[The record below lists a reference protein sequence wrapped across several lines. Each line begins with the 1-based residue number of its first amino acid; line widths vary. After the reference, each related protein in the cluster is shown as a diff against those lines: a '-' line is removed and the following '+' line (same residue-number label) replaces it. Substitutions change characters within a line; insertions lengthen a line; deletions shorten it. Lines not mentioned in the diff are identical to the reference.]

1 MADVLRGKLIIIS
14 TKSKGDNGLRVTF
27 PTKKGGMSNPTLI
40 PKDQLHSELVEKAI
54 AELNQLDIDLELEGG
69 QPRRIRSV
77 VANWVEPLAVQ
88 NDVEQ
93 EGEMGDFHNP
103 YNFIPAPP
111 RKTDHPELGDHSPV
125 GHGIYHN
132 DRWSGHITV
141 TLKTVTPLLIP
152 DAAKALP
159 VQGAVD
165 HKSYPIR
172 IDANGNPYLA
182 PTSIKGMLRSAY
194 EAVTNSRL
202 SIFEKHGDRL
212 AYRMP
217 ANIGLEMVPARVEN
231 GELYLYT
238 GTSQIGNDGKPQ
250 GSMYAAWLPRYNRQN
265 GQVSEFAVR
274 YQGNNQPLPAHGEK
288 VTVWLEKYG
297 KYRTPQHDGRPIFTY
312 WRVRSIAR
320 FGDEI
325 GNPPNKG
332 QAFGRHA
339 PMGESMEGEVYG
351 FVCVTNKN
359 IDGKHDERVFF
370 TTSQPT
376 KVTLT
381 EELNKKWKE
390 LIKNYQDIHSAEIN
404 SGQIRPPALQHSVWS
419 RHVKGG
425 EREQQLNANTLLYA
439 HVEKRN
445 GQIVV
450 KDLYP
455 VMITRGLF
463 TNAPEQL
470 IESSLHP
477 ADNKDCLSPA
487 DRVFGWVNQDGKGSY
502 KGNIRIGNVQCLSDN
517 PIERFG
523 NLGFPLAILG
533 QPKPQQFRF
542 YAAQSKQGQA
552 INDNTSKDQGFSAD
566 KGLRGR
572 KVYPHHQELPN
583 NHWNNPVE
591 DRTRQNNNG
600 HHQEYRRPVYK
611 DLERD
616 NQNRSIQAWVKPNI
630 EFSYR
635 VDVTN
640 LSDFEL
646 GAFLWLISLPE
657 NSYHR
662 LGSSKPLG
670 FGSIRLDIDWNQT
683 DLRIGSQWRDY
694 YQSLLTIVNDSAS
707 PQVVIDTFKKEV
719 GVAYGNGDFEKVSF
733 VKGFLRSTQGYS
745 DGLPIHY
752 PRETVNPKPE
762 GEAFKWFTS
771 NESNDGS
778 KLSLP
783 NITSDHGLPRNPNL

>member
-1 MADVLRGKLIIIS
+1 MTDVLKGKLVVIS
-14 TKSKGDNGLRVTF
+14 TKNKGDDGLRVTF

-40 PKDQLHSELVEKAI
+40 PKDQLHPELAKKVTV
-54 AELNQLDIDLELEGG
+54 ELNQLDIELELEGG
-69 QPRRIRSV
+69 QPRRIRAIG
-77 VANWVEPLAVQ
+77 ANWSESLAAE
-88 NDVEQ
+88 NNAEQ

-111 RKTDHPELGDHSPV
+111 RKIDHSDLGDHSPV
-125 GHGIYHN
+125 GHGVYHS
-132 DRWSGHITV
+132 DRWSGHITI
-141 TLKTVTPLLIP
+141 TLRTVTPLLIA
-152 DAAKALP
+152 DAARALP

-172 IDANGNPYLA
+172 IDANDKPYLP

-202 SIFEKHGDRL
+202 SVFEKHSDRL

-231 GELYLYT
+231 GELHLYT
-238 GTSQIGNDGKPQ
+238 GTSQIGNEGKPQ

-265 GQVSEFAVR
+265 GQVSGSAVR
-274 YQGNNQPLPAHGEK
+274 YQGNNQQLPSHGDK

-297 KYRTPQHDGRPIFTY
+297 KYRTPQCDGNPIFTY

-320 FGDEI
+320 LGDNI
-325 GNPPNKG
+325 GNQPNEG
-332 QAFGRHA
+332 NAFGRHA
-339 PMGESMEGEVYG
+339 PIGDSMKKVDG

-370 TTSQPT
+370 SSSQPT
-376 KVTLT
+376 KVALT
-381 EELNKKWKE
+381 EELTKKWKE

-404 SGQIRPPALQHSVWS
+404 SGQLRPPALQHSVWS
-419 RHVKGG
+419 RHVTGG
-425 EREQQLNANTLLYA
+425 EREQKLSDKTLLYA
-439 HVEKRN
+439 HVEKKN

-463 TNAPEQL
+463 INAPEQL
-470 IESSLHP
+470 LDPSLQP
-477 ADNKDCLSPA
+477 AITKDNLSPA
-487 DRVFGWVNQDGKGSY
+487 DRVFGWVNQDGKGAY
-502 KGNIRIGNVQCLSDN
+502 KGNIRIGNVQCLSN
-517 PIERFG
+517 HAIERFG
-523 NLGFPLAILG
+523 DLGFPLAILG

-542 YAAQSKQGQA
+542 YTAQSKQGQA
-552 INDNTSKDQGFSAD
+552 MNGNTSKAKGFSAD

-572 KVYPHHQELPN
+572 KVYPHHQGLPN

-600 HHQEYRRPVYK
+600 YHQEYRRPAYQGV
-611 DLERD
+611 ERD

-630 EFSYR
+630 EFSFR

-640 LSDFEL
+640 LSNFEL
-646 GAFLWLISLPE
+646 GALLWLLVLPE

-662 LGSSKPLG
+662 LGSGKPLG

-694 YQSLLTIVNDSAS
+694 YQSLLPIANKSAS
-707 PQVVIDTFKKEV
+707 PQLAIDKFKQEV
-719 GVAYGNGDFEKVSF
+719 GTAYGNGEFDKVSF
-733 VKGFLRSTQGYS
+733 IKGLLRSTQGYS
-745 DGLPIHY
+745 DSLPIHY

-771 NESNDGS
+771 NESNDGC

-783 NITSDHGLPRNPNL
+783 NISSDRGLPRNPRV

>member
-1 MADVLRGKLIIIS
+1 MTDVLKGKLVVIS
-14 TKSKGDNGLRVTF
+14 TKNKGDDGLRVTF

-40 PKDQLHSELVEKAI
+40 PKDQLHPELVKKAI
-54 AELNQLDIDLELEGG
+54 VELNQLDIELEGG
-69 QPRRIRSV
+69 QPRRIRAVGATWS
-77 VANWVEPLAVQ
+77 ESLAAE
-88 NDVEQ
+88 NNVEQ

-111 RKTDHPELGDHSPV
+111 RKIDHSDLGDRSPI
-125 GHGIYHN
+125 GHGVYHS

-141 TLKTVTPLLIP
+141 SLKTVTPLLIP
-152 DAAKALP
+152 DAARAVP
-159 VQGAVD
+159 VQGTVD

-172 IDANGNPYLA
+172 IDANDKPYLP

-202 SIFEKHGDRL
+202 SVFEKHSDRL

-231 GELYLYT
+231 GELHLYT
-238 GTSQIGNDGKPQ
+238 GTSQIGNEGKPQ

-265 GQVSEFAVR
+265 GQVSVSAVR
-274 YQGNNQPLPAHGEK
+274 YQGNNQQLPSHGDK

-297 KYRTPQHDGRPIFTY
+297 KYRTPQCDGNPIFTY

-320 FGDEI
+320 FGDNI
-325 GNPPNKG
+325 GNQPNEG
-332 QAFGRHA
+332 NAFGRHA
-339 PMGESMEGEVYG
+339 PIGDSMKKVDG

-370 TTSQPT
+370 SSSQPT
-376 KVTLT
+376 KVALT
-381 EELNKKWKE
+381 EELTKKWKE

-404 SGQIRPPALQHSVWS
+404 SGQSRPPALQHSVWS
-419 RHVKGG
+419 RHVTGR
-425 EREQQLNANTLLYA
+425 EREQKLSDKTLLYA
-439 HVEKRN
+439 HIEKNN
-445 GQIVV
+445 GQIVI

-470 IESSLHP
+470 LDPSLQP
-477 ADNKDCLSPA
+477 AITKDNLSPA
-487 DRVFGWVNQDGKGSY
+487 DRVFGWVNQDGKGAY
-502 KGNIRIGNVQCLSDN
+502 KGNIRIGNVQCLSN
-517 PIERFG
+517 HTIERFG
-523 NLGFPLAILG
+523 DLGFPLAILG

-542 YAAQSKQGQA
+542 YTAQSKQGQA
-552 INDNTSKDQGFSAD
+552 MNDNTSKDKGFSAD

-572 KVYPHHQELPN
+572 KVYPHHQGLPN

-600 HHQEYRRPVYK
+600 YHQEYRRPAYQGV
-611 DLERD
+611 EQD
-616 NQNRSIQAWVKPNI
+616 NQNRSIQAWVKPNT
-630 EFSYR
+630 EFSFR

-640 LSDFEL
+640 LSNFEL
-646 GAFLWLISLPE
+646 GALLWLLVLPE

-662 LGSSKPLG
+662 LGSGKPLG

-683 DLRIGSQWRDY
+683 DLRIGSQWKNY
-694 YQSLLTIVNDSAS
+694 YQSLLPIANNLAI
-707 PQVVIDTFKKEV
+707 PQVAIDTFKKEV
-719 GVAYGNGDFEKVSF
+719 GAAYGNGDFDKVSF
-733 VKGFLRSTQGYS
+733 IKSFLRSTQGYG

-752 PRETVNPKPE
+752 PRETLNPRPE

-783 NITSDHGLPRNPNL
+783 NISSDRGLPRNPRV